1 MKSVLNDLK
10 KTPTLMLGFAL
21 MALGIW
27 MLKES
32 ELGMPP
38 WDCFTQGMMEY
49 IPLTFGQLSQLT
61 GLVILIFA
69 ILLKVYPGIGTILN
83 IIFIGVF
90 YDIIDYFFDIS
101 QDQFFINVIY
111 VIVGSFVMAVGTVLY
126 MKVGLGQGPRDS
138 VILGIYRLY
147 TIKYGFIKF
156 GIEAVVLTIG
166 IILGGTAGFGTALA
180 LFFISF
186 FTQEILNKIDLDPK
200 EIDHKYLHHYF
211 NAN

>member
-1 MKSVLNDLK
+1 MKEILNDLRGL
-10 KTPTLMLGFAL
+10 PTLMLGFAL
-21 MALGIW
+21 MGFGIW

-38 WDCFTQGMMEY
+38 WDCLTQGLSNFL
-49 IPLTFGQLSQLT
+49 PFTFGQLSQIS
-61 GLVILIFA
+61 GLVILVIA

-90 YDIIDYFFDIS
+90 YDLFDNIFNISIDMMAVNIL
-101 QDQFFINVIY
+101 Y
-111 VIVGSFVMAVGTVLY
+111 VIIGSFAMSLGTVLY
-126 MKVGLGQGPRDS
+126 MRKGLGQGPRDS
-138 VILGIYRLY
+138 VILGVYRLY

-166 IILGGTAGFGTALA
+166 IILGGTAGLGTILA

-186 FTQEILNKIDLDPK
+186 FTQEILNKIKLDPK
-200 EIDHKYLHHYF
+200 TIEHKYLHKYTF
-211 NAN
+211 K

>member
-1 MKSVLNDLK
+1 MKLFLKDLK
-10 KTPTLMLGFAL
+10 TTPTLMLGFAL

-38 WDCFTQGMMEY
+38 WDCFTQGMMHY
-49 IPLTFGQLSQLT
+49 IPLTFGQLSQIT
-61 GLVILIFA
+61 GLVILVFA

-90 YDIIDYFFDIS
+90 YDIFDYLFNIN
-101 QDQFFINVIY
+101 QDNFIINVIY
-111 VIVGSFVMAVGTVLY
+111 VIVGSFLMAVGAILY

-166 IILGGTAGFGTALA
+166 IILGGSAGLGTALS

-186 FTQEILNKIDLDPK
+186 FMQEILNKIDFDPK
-200 EIDHKYLHHYF
+200 ELENRYLHHYF
-211 NAN
+211 AK